1 VNINT
6 QISKTKTMTT
16 ETATEKT
23 ATMKVMKAD
32 DQPKIQELSAEER
45 QDLINAIQEEMD
57 ARNKEITEKYYIV
70 DGGAAAGEKFVEF
83 LDKEA
88 QWKFTEAIGVL
99 EAIKEINVAIAK
111 AKTDKNLFLQ
121 VLPLEALWFFINK
134 IEGAGAEKAKAYHDN
149 LLKPVAEALGRVK
162 ADRDAINALAMR
174 QGALEA
180 GADFEAPQA

>member
-1 VNINT
+1 
-6 QISKTKTMTT
+6 MAT
-16 ETATEKT
+16 ETATEKK

-70 DGGAAAGEKFVEF
+70 EGGADAGEKFVAF
-83 LDKEA
+83 LSTDA
-88 QWKFTEAIGVL
+88 QWKFTEAIGIL
-99 EAIKEINVAIAK
+99 EAIKEIKVAIEK
-111 AKTDKNLFLQ
+111 AKKDKNLFLQ

-134 IEGAGAEKAKAYHDN
+134 IEGFGSEKAKAYHDN

-180 GADFEAPQA
+180 GADFEPPKA

>member
-1 VNINT
+1 
-6 QISKTKTMTT
+6 MAT
-16 ETATEKT
+16 ETATEKK
-23 ATMKVMKAD
+23 ATMKVMKAEE
-32 DQPKIQELSAEER
+32 QPKVQELSAEER
-45 QDLINAIQEEMD
+45 QDLINALQEEMD

-70 DGGAAAGEKFVEF
+70 EGGAAAGEKFVEF

-99 EAIKEINVAIAK
+99 EAIKEINEAIAK

-134 IEGAGAEKAKAYHDN
+134 IEGVGSAKAKAYHDN